1 MRGTYLETDRAG
13 GSIPAN
19 ETTGGQKRRDLP
31 IVMCDE
37 HAEALS
43 AGLLT
48 PVVLMC
54 IVQPVATSAQPQFEW
69 CSGHIG

>member
-1 MRGTYLETDRAG
+1 VRGTYLETDRAG

-43 AGLLT
+43 AG
-48 PVVLMC
+48 C
-54 IVQPVATSAQPQFEW
+54 
-69 CSGHIG
+69 